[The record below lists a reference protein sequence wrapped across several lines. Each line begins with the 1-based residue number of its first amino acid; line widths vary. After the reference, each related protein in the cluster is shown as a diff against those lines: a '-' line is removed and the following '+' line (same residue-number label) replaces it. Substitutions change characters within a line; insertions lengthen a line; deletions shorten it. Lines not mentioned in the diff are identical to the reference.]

1 MVNTNKNKLSEFR
14 QIVKD
19 IRNLIR
25 WLGSLVISN
34 IATIEPCTVISI
46 NEVYDQHQIKV
57 NDYPVVS
64 FILKMH

>member
-34 IATIEPCTVISI
+34 IATIEPC
-46 NEVYDQHQIKV
+46 NFYK
-57 NDYPVVS
+57 
-64 FILKMH
+64 